1 MKKIKD
7 ILTIS
12 IFAVIILA
20 FCAMSFLIPDSDVSY
35 AERRK
40 LSQTSDFSSE
50 SVFSTAFSEKL
61 ETYLLDQFPAREL
74 MRKINARVRY
84 SLLKQK
90 DVNGLWLDGGSIFK
104 KDSPL
109 DEKQVLY
116 GTNLINSITKK
127 YLGGMNVY
135 YSVIP
140 EKNYFLEEKAFDYDK
155 LLTLLDE
162 NIEDASYIDV
172 LGSLE
177 LSDYYKTDT
186 HWSQDKIFGT
196 LSVLAKGMG
205 MDKYLTPENEYKKET
220 LSPFYGVYWGQA
232 ALSAEPDELVYMT
245 SKYTDNAK
253 VYGIDPE
260 VLKKDFGVED
270 TLSKKV
276 YATEKFGGMDGYDV
290 FLSGAQ
296 PIVTIECENAKT
308 ERELVIFR
316 DSFSSSLAP
325 LFAGAYKKVTLVDLR
340 YIPSALIGEFVEFN
354 EGQDALFLYSNSLY
368 NSSMLLK

>member
-12 IFAVIILA
+12 IFVLIILA
-20 FCAMSFLIPDSDVSY
+20 FSVASFFIPDSDVSY

-40 LSQTSDFSSE
+40 LSQTSDFSGE
-50 SVFSTAFSEKL
+50 SVFSNVFSEKL

-74 MRKINARVRY
+74 MRKVNAKVRY
-84 SLLKQK
+84 SFLKQK
-90 DVNGLWLDGGSIFK
+90 DVNGLWLEGGSIFK

-140 EKNYFLEEKAFDYDK
+140 EKNYFLEEKEFDYDK
-155 LLTLLDE
+155 LLALLNE
-162 NIEDASYIDV
+162 NIKSANYIDV
-172 LGSLE
+172 IGSLE

-186 HWSQDKIFGT
+186 HWSQDKIFKVANA
-196 LSVLAKGMG
+196 LSKEMG
-205 MDKYLTPENEYKKET
+205 MDKYLTPEDEYKKQT

-232 ALSAEPDELVYMT
+232 ALSAEPDELVYMK

-253 VYGIDPE
+253 VYGIDPN
-260 VLKKDFGVED
+260 VLNKDFGVED
-270 TLSKKV
+270 TLIKKV
-276 YATEKFGGMDGYDV
+276 YATEKFSGMDGYDV

-308 ERELVIFR
+308 QREIVIFR

-325 LFAGAYKKVTLVDLR
+325 LFAGAYKKVTLVDIR
-340 YIPSALIGEFVEFN
+340 YIPSALIDRFVEFN
-354 EGQDALFLYSNSLY
+354 DGQDALFLYSNSLY

>member
-12 IFAVIILA
+12 IFAVVILA
-20 FCAMSFLIPDSDVSY
+20 FCVASFLIPDGEVSF

-40 LSQTSDFSSE
+40 LSQTNDFTTV
-50 SVFSTAFSEKL
+50 SVFSNEFSEKL
-61 ETYLLDQFPAREL
+61 EGYLLDQFPAREVL
-74 MRKINARVRY
+74 RKVNATLRY
-84 SLLKQK
+84 SIFKQK
-90 DVNGLWLDGGSIFK
+90 DVNGLWLEGGSIFK

-140 EKNYFLEEKAFDYDK
+140 EKSYFLEEKEFDYDALLK
-155 LLTLLDE
+155 LLGE
-162 NIEDASYIDV
+162 NIKGASYIDV
-172 LGSLE
+172 SGALSLD
-177 LSDYYKTDT
+177 DYYKTDT
-186 HWSQDKIFGT
+186 HWSQDRIFKVVNA
-196 LSVLAKGMG
+196 LSKEMG
-205 MDKYLTPENEYKKET
+205 MDKYLTPENEYKKQT

-232 ALSAEPDELVYMT
+232 ALSAEPDELVYME
-245 SKYTDNAK
+245 SKYTGAAK

-308 ERELVIFR
+308 DRELVIFR

-325 LFAGAYKKVTLVDLR
+325 LFAGAYKKITLIDLR
-340 YIPSALIGEFVEFN
+340 YIPSALIGNFVEFN

-368 NSSMLLK
+368 NSAMLLK

>member
-12 IFAVIILA
+12 IFAIIILSFSVA
-20 FCAMSFLIPDSDVSY
+20 SFLIPDGKVSY

-40 LSQTSDFSSE
+40 LSQTSDFTNE
-50 SVFSTAFSEKL
+50 SVFSNAFSEKL
-61 ETYLLDQFPAREL
+61 EGYLLDQFPAREVL
-74 MRKINARVRY
+74 RKVNATLRY
-84 SLLKQK
+84 SVFKQK
-90 DVNGLWLDGGSIFK
+90 DVNGLWLEDGSIFK
-104 KDSPL
+104 KDSML

-127 YLGGMNVY
+127 YLSGMNVY

-140 EKNYFLEEKAFDYDK
+140 EKNYFLDEKAFDYDS
-155 LLTLLDE
+155 LLSLLDE
-162 NIEDASYIDV
+162 NIKDASYIDIF
-172 LGSLE
+172 GALE
-177 LSDYYKTDT
+177 LKDYYKTDT
-186 HWSQDKIFGT
+186 HWSQERIFK
-196 LSVLAKGMG
+196 VVNALAKEMG
-205 MDKYLTPENEYKKET
+205 MDKYLTPESEYKKEI

-232 ALSAEPDELVYMT
+232 ALGGEPDELLYMT

-253 VYGIDPE
+253 IYGIDPE
-260 VLKKDFGVED
+260 VLKKDFGVQD
-270 TLSKKV
+270 TLIKKV

-308 ERELVIFR
+308 DRELVIFR

-325 LFAGAYKKVTLVDLR
+325 LFTGAYRKITLVDLR
-340 YIPSALIGEFVEFN
+340 YIPSALMGEFVEFK